1 LSGLQGN
8 RKMLFVVD
16 SMLGKLAK
24 YLRIMGYDT
33 AYHPHYTDQ
42 RIRELVNE
50 GRVLL
55 TRSHDR
61 ALQYQ
66 NSILVDR
73 DLGKDQLEVLDRAVG
88 LSRDRTGY
96 FGRCIRCNSPLE
108 KAEEE
113 VARERVPDY
122 VFTTYRGRIQ
132 FCPSC
137 GRCYWPGTHRE
148 RMVELLEQWGF

>member
-1 LSGLQGN
+1 
-8 RKMLFVVD
+8 MLFVAD
-16 SMLGKLAK
+16 SMLGALAK

-42 RIRELVNE
+42 QIKDLVGQ
-50 GRVLL
+50 GRVLV
-55 TRSHDR
+55 TRSQER
-61 ALQYQ
+61 ARQYE
-66 NSILVDR
+66 NSIFVDR
-73 DLGKDQLEVLDRAVG
+73 DLVKEQLEIVDEAVR
-88 LSRDRTGY
+88 LSRDRTAY

-122 VFTTYRGRIQ
+122 IFSTYKGRIF

-148 RMVELLEQWGF
+148 GALKLLEQWGF

>member
-1 LSGLQGN
+1 MS
-8 RKMLFVVD
+8 FVVD
-16 SMLGKLAK
+16 SMLGKLAR

-33 AYHPHYTDQ
+33 AYHPHYTDE
-42 RIRELVNE
+42 RIRELVDE

-55 TRSHDR
+55 TRSHER
-61 ALQYQ
+61 ANQYE

-73 DLGKDQLEVLDRAVG
+73 DLVKDQLAVLDSAIG

-96 FGRCIRCNSPLE
+96 FGRCIECNSPLE
-108 KAEEE
+108 KAKEE
-113 VARERVPDY
+113 VARDQVPDY
-122 VFTTYRGRIQ
+122 VFTTYKDRIM

-148 RMVELLEQWGF
+148 RMLALLEEWGF

>member
-1 LSGLQGN
+1 
-8 RKMLFVVD
+8 MPFVVD
-16 SMLGKLAK
+16 SMLGALAR

-33 AYHPHYTDQ
+33 AYQPHYTDQ
-42 RIRELVNE
+42 GIRELVEE

-55 TRSHDR
+55 TRSR
-61 ALQYQ
+61 ARAIQHE

-73 DLGKDQLEVLDRAVG
+73 DLVRDQLEVVDRAVG
-88 LSRDRTGY
+88 LTRDRAGY
-96 FGRCIRCNSPLE
+96 FRRCIRCNSPLE

-113 VARERVPDY
+113 AAREQVPDY
-122 VFTTYRGRIQ
+122 VFTTQRDRIL

-148 RMVELLEQWGF
+148 RMLAILRDWGF